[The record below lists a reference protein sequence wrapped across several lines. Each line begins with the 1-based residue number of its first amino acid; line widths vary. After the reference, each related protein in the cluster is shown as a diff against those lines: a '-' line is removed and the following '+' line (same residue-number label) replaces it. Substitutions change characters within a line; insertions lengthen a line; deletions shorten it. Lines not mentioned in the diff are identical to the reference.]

1 MKINYTIHQ
10 IANIASC
17 PYSFMSWDF
26 AIEHGF
32 NFNNHYEKVW
42 EGEYDTEI
50 FEGKDFYVEDILE
63 RLYEIFNLYIHYH
76 EGYEGHSLST
86 SDIVELKIDNFNLG
100 KYYCDSYGWIR
111 IEDEGK

>member
-1 MKINYTIHQ
+1 MKIQYTINQ

-26 AIEHGF
+26 ASEHGF
-32 NFNNHYEKVW
+32 NFNNHYEEVW
-42 EGEYDTEI
+42 KGEYDTEI

-63 RLYEIFNLYIHYH
+63 RLYEIFNLYHP
-76 EGYEGHSLST
+76 EGYKDHSMSI
-86 SDIVELKIDNFNLG
+86 SDIAELKIDNFNLG

-111 IEDEGK
+111 IEDEGR